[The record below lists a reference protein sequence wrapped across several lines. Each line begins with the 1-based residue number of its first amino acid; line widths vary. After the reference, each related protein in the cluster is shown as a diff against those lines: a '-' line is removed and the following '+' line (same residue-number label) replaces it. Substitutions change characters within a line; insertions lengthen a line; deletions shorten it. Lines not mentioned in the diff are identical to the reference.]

1 MDNGSRDDA
10 YREDIIQGVAG
21 TMYAA
26 GSDTVRMDHLL
37 WLSGIFM

>member
-1 MDNGSRDDA
+1 MDEGTGDDA

-26 GSDTVRMDHLL
+26 GSDTVCIRYLL
-37 WLSGIFM
+37 